1 MSNYSLQLG
10 ILTLLLATF
19 SEATLASTKKSSSI
33 IVSETGELLVNVNI
47 HTDSVSL
54 LSLDGIT
61 EAIEL
66 EVGRAPQAVSFSHNS
81 EYLFVTNRDDNSL
94 SILGMES
101 QSNLGCVNLGSD
113 PFGIVADDRFIYVS
127 NQGSNS
133 ISVISQNTMKRLFDI
148 EVDRAPKGLTL
159 DLDNQLLYVTHF
171 FSGSV
176 SVVNTEIMSVIE
188 NISNIGT
195 ANISQSLEISLDG
208 KKAFLPHTLSN
219 STNQA
224 LIFDNTVFPVVS
236 VLDLEERRIRS
247 SDREFLDI
255 IDQPVGL
262 PIDAELMSSGA
273 LFVANA
279 ASNDISI
286 FNTETGSNMAH
297 LEVGSNPRGLALSPD
312 ENFLYVNNT
321 LDGTVSI
328 IDTSELVVINEI
340 ESTIIDKEDPIHKG
354 KVIFNS
360 SNRTDLARDQWISC
374 ATCHFDG
381 EHDGRTWFFSDGPRN
396 TPSLLGLSSTSPFHW
411 SGDLNELQDVE
422 LTIRNIQAGT
432 GLAEGED
439 NCDPA
444 CNLGPPNSGR
454 SADLDDL
461 ANYMLS
467 LDFRTQVTEFS
478 ELNRS
483 VFDLGESVFSSTE
496 ASCSSCH
503 IPSVYT
509 DQLTPNVG
517 TGTSALE
524 SKGFSFDTPMLL
536 NLSTSAPYLHDGS
549 AASLNDL
556 LTNSKLQNLHG
567 KTTHLSNA
575 EIEALVYYLEN
586 LPNGNSI
593 PAVTNECIGLQ
604 NELVGNQGIGEIKLS
619 LNSVEFT
626 SGAPFKLD
634 FHFAGYGQADIY
646 IVVQFPDGQFQSI
659 DTNSTLGEIN
669 QLIKHYGAKELDQ
682 TENIELVNIATPT
695 DLPGGN
701 YTIHGLLTVTGSDP
715 FTDSNWI
722 SYDQVE
728 FEIK

>member
-10 ILTLLLATF
+10 ILTLLLTTF
-19 SEATLASTKKSSSI
+19 TEATLASTKKSSSI
-33 IVSETGELLVNVNI
+33 IVSETGGLLANVNI
-47 HTDSVSL
+47 HNDSVSL

-61 EAIEL
+61 GAIEL
-66 EVGRAPQAVSFSHNS
+66 EVGRAPQAASFSHSS
-81 EYLFVTNRDDNSL
+81 EYLLVTNRDDNSI
-94 SILGMES
+94 SILDMES
-101 QSNLGCVNLGSD
+101 QSNLGCVNVGHD
-113 PFGIVADDRFIYVS
+113 PFGIVSDERFSYVS

-133 ISVISQNTMKRLFDI
+133 ISVISQNTMNRLFDI
-148 EVDRAPKGLTL
+148 EVGRAPKGLTL

-188 NISNIGT
+188 TIPNIGT
-195 ANISQSLEISLDG
+195 ANISQSLEISEDG

-236 VLDLEERRIRS
+236 VLDLEEKRIRS
-247 SDREFLDI
+247 ADREFLDI

-262 PIDAELMSSGA
+262 PIDAELMSSGT
-273 LFVANA
+273 LFVVNA

-286 FNTETGSNMAH
+286 FNTETGLNRAH
-297 LEVGSNPRGLALSPD
+297 IEVGSNPRGLALSPD
-312 ENFLYVNNT
+312 ESLLYVSNT
-321 LDGTVSI
+321 LDGTVSV
-328 IDTSELVVINEI
+328 IDTSELIIINEI
-340 ESTIIDKEDPIHKG
+340 ESTTIDKEDPIYRG
-354 KVIFNS
+354 KVIFND
-360 SNRTDLARDQWISC
+360 SNRTDLAKDQWISC

-396 TPSLLGLSSTSPFHW
+396 TPSLLGLASTSPFHW

-461 ANYMLS
+461 ADYMLS
-467 LDFRTQVTEFS
+467 LDFRYQGEDLSALERS
-478 ELNRS
+478 E
-483 VFDLGESVFSSTE
+483 FDLGESIFSSME

-503 IPSVYT
+503 IPPVYT
-509 DQLTPNVG
+509 DQLTHNVG
-517 TGTSALE
+517 TGTSFLE
-524 SKGFSFDTPMLL
+524 SNGFSFDTPPLI
-536 NLSTSAPYLHDGS
+536 NLITSAPYFHDGS
-549 AASLNDL
+549 AESLNDL
-556 LTNSKLQNLHG
+556 LTNTELQNLHG
-567 KTTHLSNA
+567 KTTHLSNS
-575 EIEALVYYLEN
+575 ELEALIFYLEN
-586 LPNGNSI
+586 LPYGNSA
-593 PAVTNECIGLQ
+593 PTDMNKCIGFQ
-604 NELVGNQGIGEIKLS
+604 NELIDSQGIGEIKLS

-626 SGAPFKLD
+626 SGAPFRLD
-634 FHFAGYGQADIY
+634 SHFAGYGQADVY
-646 IVVQFPDGQFQSI
+646 IVIQFPDGQFRSI

-669 QLIKHYGAKELDQ
+669 QLSKYFGAKSLDQ
-682 TENIELVNIATPT
+682 TENINLVDIAIPN
-695 DLPGGN
+695 DLPVGI
-701 YTIHGLLTVTGSDP
+701 YTLHGLLAVSGSDP
-715 FTDSNWI
+715 FMNSGWI
-722 SYDQVE
+722 SHDQVK